1 MTRQECEIKVVI
13 FLLVCRH
20 LHQVNSVT
28 GQNPNTGPAIDEE
41 HQKKYPECG
50 IMGHWLTKAAET
62 TSSAEK
68 TASSRIMN
76 GKEAKV
82 HYPWIVQ
89 VLHYW
94 KGRHTGS
101 CGGTI
106 ISKRYMGEL

>member
-13 FLLVCRH
+13 ILLVCCH

-28 GQNPNTGPAIDEE
+28 GQNPDTGPAIDEE

-50 IMGHWLTKAAET
+50 KMGKAAET

-76 GKEAKV
+76 GKQAKV

-94 KGRHTGS
+94 KGRSTGS

-106 ISKRYMGEL
+106 ISKRYMDEL